1 MKKLLLFFTIFSHNV
16 YALTCQD
23 DAIDLNAGD
32 VISADMIKDIFSRIS
47 GVSTGMTPE
56 ELDGVWSCTSFNR
69 NRDADNFNGLHNGYT
84 DNSDGIGSSMSQDI
98 TFTKQN
104 NDTFIVTYQNNIGQ
118 NSMANSS
125 GNTCKGKLID
135 GALFIMNSPGFTG
148 TCNNVGLYGMRRI
161 SKQCFVWEVTNSF
174 PFSSATTCQRKTPA
188 PLAPTNLVAALSSG
202 TVSLSWA
209 AVDAGTVSYTLKAK
223 TSATGTYSDVAT
235 DITGTTYTDTLTSGT
250 KWYRVFGVNASGVS
264 TGSNV
269 VSVVAQ

>member
-47 GVSTGMTPE
+47 GVSTGMTSE

-69 NRDADNFNGLHNGYT
+69 DSDSNDNGYT
-84 DNSDGIGSSMSQDI
+84 GNSDGIGSSMSQDI

-104 NDTFIVTYQNNIGQ
+104 DDTFIVTYQNNLGQ
-118 NSMANSS
+118 NSTATPP

-135 GALFIMNSPGFTG
+135 GALFIMNPPDTG
-148 TCNNVGLYGMRRI
+148 TCYNVGLYGMRRI

-174 PFSSATTCQRKTPA
+174 PLSSATTCQRKTPA
-188 PLAPTNLVAALSSG
+188 PLAPTSLVATLSSG
-202 TVSLSWA
+202 AVSLSWA
-209 AVDAGTVSYTLKAK
+209 AGDASTVSYTLKAK
-223 TSATGTYSDVAT
+223 TSATGTYSDVVT
-235 DITGTTYTDTLTSGT
+235 DITGTTYTDTLTAGT

-269 VSVVAQ
+269 VSVAAQ